1 MKYLISVMVLLGLAA
16 CSSDTE
22 EMAAAPVADK
32 VETPAMEQA
41 EMPVM
46 AEEPPMTVAMVEFVW
61 HKKGPDFSEEALLEH
76 TEKWAGIVDE
86 AGWDLR
92 SASVITP
99 RFDNPNADFMW
110 VMAWPSLEARNT
122 AWSEW
127 AESYEADWLASS
139 EGVFTYNSET
149 VPTFKPNRGR
159 VSAMP
164 TPVGGTGVR
173 EYLFCSYNEGY
184 GADDMAAYRLAFNAY
199 VDGVA
204 AETGPSRYWWT
215 YLSPMFDPQPENPFD
230 FVWTNSWGADAERD
244 AGQAAFVETDLAAEA
259 QTMLTCSDPFVFDT
273 RRIYAGA

>member
-22 EMAAAPVADK
+22 EMAEAPVAEK
-32 VETPAMEQA
+32 A
-41 EMPVM
+41 EMP
-46 AEEPPMTVAMVEFVW
+46 AEMPAVADEPPMTIAMVEFVW
-61 HKKGPDFSEEALLEH
+61 HKKGPDFSEEALLAH

-86 AGWDLR
+86 AGWNLR
-92 SASVITP
+92 SAAVITP
-99 RFDNPNADFMW
+99 RFDNPNAEFMW
-110 VMAWPSLEARNT
+110 AMAWPSLEARNT

-139 EGVFTYNSET
+139 EGVFTYDSET

-159 VSAMP
+159 VSSMP

-173 EYLFCSYNEGY
+173 EYIFCSYNEGF

-204 AETGPSRYWWT
+204 AEAGPSSYWWA

-230 FVWTNSWGADAERD
+230 FMWTNSWATDAERD
-244 AGQAAFVETDLAAEA
+244 AGQAAFVETELAAEA